1 MRRGGLRHR
10 FALTLAIAMAAVAV
24 VVALVMW
31 VIVPQMA
38 VNVVGQQG
46 ASGIMVSNASGV
58 SVVRQDVLPLV
69 LTIAAAAA
77 VLALPLGWLIAERPT
92 RRIEE
97 LTFAAAGITPDR
109 PGARLPVDGSRDEID
124 TAAHSINRALDRLA
138 EASAA
143 QERFIANA
151 SHELRTPL
159 AAARTAL
166 EAPSAQGRIPAELEP
181 DIARAL
187 GAVQRAQD
195 ITAALLRLARTAAPV
210 SGLGNVDVA
219 EMIRRTAAA
228 YSDDAAERQVRL
240 VVRAAEATLR
250 TDATLLAQAVA
261 NLLDNAI
268 RHGTGDVTV
277 DGEAAGPGYRITVEN
292 PGSVYSQEDAAR
304 LVEPFHRGPD
314 SRISGEGSGL
324 GLALVDTIARRL
336 GGAVVLRP
344 REGGGLVAELST
356 GG

>member
-10 FALTLAIAMAAVAV
+10 FALTLAITMAAVAV

-38 VNVVGQQG
+38 VNMVSQPGV
-46 ASGIMVSNASGV
+46 SGIMVSSSTGV
-58 SVVRQDVLPLV
+58 SIVRQNVLPLV
-69 LTIAAAAA
+69 LTIAAGAA

-97 LTFAAAGITPDR
+97 LTFAAASISPDR
-109 PGARLPVDGSRDEID
+109 PGARLPTDGSRDEID
-124 TAAHSINRALDRLA
+124 TAAFSMNRALDRLA

-166 EAPSAQGRIPAELEP
+166 EAPTAQGRIPAQLEP

-210 SGLGNVDVA
+210 ADLGSVDVA
-219 EMIRRTAAA
+219 ELIQRTAAA

-240 VVRAAEATLR
+240 VVGAAEVSLR

-261 NLLDNAI
+261 NLLDNVI

-277 DGEAAGPGYRITVEN
+277 DGEATGPGYRITVEN
-292 PGSVYSQEDAAR
+292 PGYVFSPEDATR

-344 REGGGLVAELST
+344 REGGALVAELST